1 MTAITEARTAVRHKV
16 RADQPSNEDTM
27 TKEQQTTPRAGE
39 TIRRDS
45 AELSELDLEK
55 VSSGGGEIVISKP
68 VDGSSPKLF

>member
-1 MTAITEARTAVRHKV
+1 
-16 RADQPSNEDTM
+16 M

-55 VSSGGGEIVISKP
+55 VSGGAGEMVVIKY
-68 VDGSSPKLF
+68 VDLASPK